1 MLWDK
6 LEFIALMISIAI
18 ESLFVAIWA
27 NCFKLDWKLS
37 VIISIAGTLITHP
50 IAWKLFLDLSPYLRF
65 WMRSLLLE
73 SAVIL
78 VEGLIFKLATGYSW
92 RSSISL
98 SFGANLASYS
108 CGLLWYQ
115 LLS

>member
-6 LEFIALMISIAI
+6 LEFIALIISIVI

-27 NCFKLDWKLS
+27 KFFQLDWKLL

-78 VEGLIFKLATGYSW
+78 VESLIYKLATGYSW
-92 RSSISL
+92 RSSMGL
-98 SFGANLASYS
+98 SFGANLASYIG
-108 CGLLWYQ
+108 GLLWYQ
-115 LLS
+115 LLG

>member
-6 LEFIALMISIAI
+6 LEFIALIISICI
-18 ESLFVAIWA
+18 EGVFVTIWA
-27 NCFKLDWKLS
+27 KFFGIDGKLL
-37 VIISIAGTLITHP
+37 VIISIAATLITHP
-50 IAWKLFLDLSPYLRF
+50 IAWKLFLDLSPYLNF
-65 WMRSLLLE
+65 PVRSLLLE

-78 VEGLIFKLATGYSW
+78 VEGLIYKIATSYSW
-92 RSSISL
+92 RASISL

-115 LLS
+115 LLG